1 MKSIEKK
8 NMLNKFERNEI
19 SILVSTTVIEVGID
33 IPNATVMLIEHA
45 ERFGLSQLH
54 QLRGRVGRG
63 SKRSYCILVRR
74 KTTETS
80 RDRLA
85 IMEKT
90 SDGFKIADEDLNLRG
105 PGEFIGERQ
114 SGFLSY
120 KIANM
125 ITDGPIISDAR
136 AAAFS
141 IIEKDPSLEN
151 SVNKPMKRWFM
162 SHYSNY
168 LEKINLS

>member
-1 MKSIEKK
+1 
-8 NMLNKFERNEI
+8 
-19 SILVSTTVIEVGID
+19 
-33 IPNATVMLIEHA
+33 
-45 ERFGLSQLH
+45 
-54 QLRGRVGRG
+54 
-63 SKRSYCILVRR
+63 
-74 KTTETS
+74 
-80 RDRLA
+80 
-85 IMEKT
+85 MEKT
-90 SDGFKIADEDLNLRG
+90 NDGFKIADEDLKLRG

-151 SVNKPMKRWFM
+151 SVNEPMKRWFM
-162 SHYSNY
+162 SHYSKY